1 MIIAIVRTCVV
12 DIEMSFACCLQLLLL
27 PLWLLV
33 GHLFITTQNIC
44 KYWDKTFALT
54 T

>member
-27 PLWLLV
+27 WVIYLL
-33 GHLFITTQNIC
+33 QR
-44 KYWDKTFALT
+44 KTFVNIGTKLLH
-54 T
+54 